1 MIVHNYNFNIYL
13 NQNLTKEELLET
25 YSYNNILNNSLKFCN
40 TINMGV
46 VKHDGHIFKCP
57 IEGLQDTE
65 ISNTGFIILTTSH
78 LAWHTFPEE
87 NYISLQLSTCGEP
100 KNIEFLK
107 ELLKEIFISV
117 DNII

>member
-1 MIVHNYNFNIYL
+1 MIVHNYNFHIYL
-13 NQNLTKEELLET
+13 KQNLNKEELLKA
-25 YSYNNILNNSLKFCN
+25 YSYSNILYNSLKFCN
-40 TINMGV
+40 IINMGV

-57 IEGLQDTE
+57 IDVLQDSE
-65 ISNTGFIILTTSH
+65 ISNTGFIILNTSH

-100 KNIEFLK
+100 KNIEYLR
-107 ELLKEIFISV
+107 ELLKEVFISV